1 MSIVS
6 GPEAVIDLAFHTARE
21 QLPTAQLVYNDYMSW
36 EPQHAKHCDDVLRL
50 LEGFRKR
57 GTPVDALHTSTM
69 LRAVQT
75 AEPLARERGLTP
87 HTRSDLREYDA
98 ERSLYVP
105 VARMAQADPAAWER
119 MRAGYLP
126 EHVDGAAFRARV
138 CAGIEEVVA
147 AHPGRAT
154 VVVVA
159 HAGVVNA
166 YLAEVLGIGR
176 DLPFPLDYVGIS
188 RVVCARDGM
197 RKVRT
202 VNETTHVADLL

>member
-1 MSIVS
+1 MHLLLVRHAL
-6 GPEAVIDLAFHTARE
+6 PEAVEHDDGTHVDPGLAPQGRE
-21 QLPTAQLVYNDYMSW
+21 QAARLVD
-36 EPQHAKHCDDVLRL
+36 ALAD
-50 LEGFRKR
+50 
-57 GTPVDALHTSTM
+57 TPVDALYTSTM

-75 AEPLARERGLTP
+75 AEPLARERDLTP
-87 HTRSDLREYDA
+87 HIRSDLREYDA

-105 VARMAQADPAAWER
+105 VARMAQADPAAWAR
-119 MRAGYLP
+119 MRAGHLP
-126 EHVDGAAFRARV
+126 DHVDGAAFRARV
-138 CAGIEEVVA
+138 RAGIEDVVA

-176 DLPFPLDYVGIS
+176 DLPFPLDYVGVS

-197 RKVRT
+197 RKVAT
-202 VNETTHVADLL
+202 VNETAHVADLL

>member
-1 MSIVS
+1 MHLLLVRHALS
-6 GPEAVIDLAFHTARE
+6 EAVEHDDGTHADPGLAPQGRE
-21 QLPTAQLVYNDYMSW
+21 QAARLV
-36 EPQHAKHCDDVLRL
+36 AALA
-50 LEGFRKR
+50 
-57 GTPVDALHTSTM
+57 GTPVDALYTSTM

-105 VARMAQADPAAWER
+105 VARMAQADPAAWAR
-119 MRAGYLP
+119 MRAGHLP
-126 EHVDGAAFRARV
+126 DHVDGAAFRARV
-138 CAGIEEVVA
+138 RAGIEDVVA

-176 DLPFPLDYVGIS
+176 DLPFPLDYVGVS

-197 RKVRT
+197 RKVAT
-202 VNETTHVADLL
+202 VNETAHVADLL